1 MTCIQPNSNSVELC
15 IMTFYT
21 YYLSEG
27 VSPKQRG
34 KYLLGRTPSS
44 TQQRLLFFF
53 FQKLIVAVDTP
64 GYIPTPRHISQC
76 TRVGSLIPEL
86 GFFLRGISPLYSS
99 TVLNVFPTQRLYKRH
114 TQSILPHDPEPVPT
128 LHTPGCLVNLVHSK

>member
-1 MTCIQPNSNSVELC
+1 
-15 IMTFYT
+15 MTFYT

-44 TQQRLLFFF
+44 MQQRLLFFF

-76 TRVGSLIPEL
+76 RFIDSGTR
-86 GFFLRGISPLYSS
+86 
-99 TVLNVFPTQRLYKRH
+99 
-114 TQSILPHDPEPVPT
+114 ILPQRHFPPVLEYYTKRVSNPATLQAPHTVDPST
-128 LHTPGCLVNLVHSK
+128 RS